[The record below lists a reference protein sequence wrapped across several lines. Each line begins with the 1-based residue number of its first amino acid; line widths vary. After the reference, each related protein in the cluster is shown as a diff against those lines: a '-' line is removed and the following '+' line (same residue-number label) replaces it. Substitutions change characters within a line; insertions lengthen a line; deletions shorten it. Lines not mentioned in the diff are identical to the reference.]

1 MKRAVG
7 SLLTVLALAGGATQ
21 AQDLQ
26 IEGNLQVS
34 GSITA
39 SDRVVAPAIRAPL
52 SGTLL
57 LENASS
63 GDWSHLNVL
72 DMDGE
77 GNRYVMQGGGGPNS
91 LNLGVVKLWSGSTL
105 DLGTYDNTPML
116 MVANLAHNATF
127 QALCTWD
134 NIWVGNINGYDS
146 SNALAYAE
154 YTGTTLG
161 LLSVLG
167 GSRVTLSGNEA
178 SLIGLR
184 LEDHS
189 WAHCDG
195 AGGPVLLVGR
205 AGRRSE
211 VQVVP
216 GGTAA
221 VVVHQPWGQTTL
233 VGAAGTLT
241 VGASLTNTHLYA
253 AVLGAG
259 VSSVETN
266 AVHARKFIATE
277 DVTVGGRPV
286 ATLTYIPPQGDIP
299 MGCYTNAASQ

>member
-1 MKRAVG
+1 MKAAGRMVAG
-7 SLLTVLALAGGATQ
+7 ALLAAWAARGE
-21 AQDLQ
+21 DLH

-34 GSITA
+34 GAISA
-39 SDRVVAPAIRAPL
+39 GERVVAPSLRAPF
-52 SGTLL
+52 SGALL
-57 LENASS
+57 LENTPS

-77 GNRYVMQGGGGPNS
+77 SNRYVMMGGGGPNS
-91 LNLGVVKLWSGSTL
+91 LNLGVVKLWGGSTL
-105 DLGTYDNTPML
+105 DIGTYDNSPML
-116 MVANLAHNATF
+116 MVANVANGGMF
-127 QALCTWD
+127 QTVCTWN
-134 NIWVGNINGYDS
+134 NIWAGSINGWGS

-154 YTGTTLG
+154 FTGTTLG
-161 LLSVLG
+161 LLSLLG
-167 GSRVTLSGNEA
+167 GSRATFTWNEA

-189 WAHCDG
+189 WVHCDG
-195 AGGPVLLVGR
+195 ASGPVLLVGR
-205 AGRRSE
+205 ARHHSE

-221 VVVHQPWGQTTL
+221 VVVHQPGGEKSL

-253 AVLGAG
+253 TVLGRG
-259 VSSVETN
+259 LSSVEAN

-277 DVTVGGRPV
+277 DITVGGRPV
-286 ATLTYIPPQGDIP
+286 ATLTYVPPQGDIP
-299 MGCYTNAASQ
+299 MGCYTNAASY